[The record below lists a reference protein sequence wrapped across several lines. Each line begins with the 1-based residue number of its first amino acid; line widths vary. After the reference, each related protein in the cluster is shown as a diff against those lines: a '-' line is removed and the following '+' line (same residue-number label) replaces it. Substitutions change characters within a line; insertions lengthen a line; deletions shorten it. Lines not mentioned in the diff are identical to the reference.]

1 MTELKNHINIDELFR
16 DCGLEK
22 TESLVNQFVWCECPG
37 LLDVYLKEH
46 YKDGWVIIPNSY
58 LPYFLDSK
66 TMTTVNYSNDRP
78 RYSRPL
84 DGGDGEP
91 YKDCKSI
98 FGFSNPDILDDYI
111 KKENSYIDDYVENI
125 ANAYK
130 PDLQYLSDDLPH
142 HIYDDVAIVLHIT
155 RTIEDCYMYNLT
167 ERWMNVFTKSIDS
180 LIDFVENNELIKN
193 DREEITS
200 TIDYGAQAANMCAII
215 RPYKLGEIFIPEKIR
230 YNKFYDEY

>member
-1 MTELKNHINIDELFR
+1 MA
-16 DCGLEK
+16 
-22 TESLVNQFVWCECPG
+22 
-37 LLDVYLKEH
+37 
-46 YKDGWVIIPNSY
+46 
-58 LPYFLDSK
+58 
-66 TMTTVNYSNDRP
+66 TVNYSSDRP

-84 DGGDGEP
+84 DRGDGEP

-142 HIYDDVAIVLHIT
+142 RIYDDVAIVLHIT
-155 RTIEDCYMYNLT
+155 RTIEDWYTYNLT

-180 LIDFVENNELIKN
+180 LIDFVENNELIN
-193 DREEITS
+193 DDREEITS
-200 TIDYGAQAANMCAII
+200 TIDYCAQVANMCAII
-215 RPYKLGEIFIPEKIR
+215 RPYKLGEIFIPEKII